1 MGGLSVRLLI
11 CAGGTGGGV
20 YPALSVLK
28 TLESEVQ
35 AVLWVGGKGG
45 MESDLVTRAGVPFTA
60 IPAAGVHGVGL
71 RALPGNL
78 LQLGRGT
85 LAARRI
91 LREFNPDVLF
101 FTGGYVAAP
110 VAVAGRGR
118 PILLY
123 VPDIEPGLALS
134 FTARF
139 ADVIALTAE
148 ESRRYF
154 NPRTRM
160 AVTGYPTRLELG
172 RWERPA
178 ARERLGLS
186 NDLPVLLVSG
196 GSKGARTINLPILQ
210 HLAELLG
217 MAQVVHITGSLDKAA
232 AQNASAGLAAD
243 LRQRYHPY
251 EYLHEEMGAA
261 LAAADLA
268 ISRAGASTLGEYP
281 LFALPA
287 LLVPYQYAWRYQK
300 VNAEYLQQHGAAV
313 VLEAGQL
320 DRQLLPTV
328 RQLLAAPG
336 RLNAMRQAMQSLARL
351 EAAAQIGGLLR
362 ELAEKSSHRGR
373 RD

>member
-1 MGGLSVRLLI
+1 M
-11 CAGGTGGGV
+11 

-45 MESDLVTRAGVPFTA
+45 MEADLVTRAGVPFTA

-71 RALPGNL
+71 RALPRNL

-85 LAARRI
+85 LAAGRI
-91 LREFNPDVLF
+91 LREFNPDAIF

-110 VAVAGRGR
+110 VAVAGRSR

-123 VPDIEPGLALS
+123 VPDIEPGLALR
-134 FTARF
+134 FLARF
-139 ADVIALTAE
+139 ADVIALSAE
-148 ESRRYF
+148 ESRQYF

-160 AVTGYPTRLELG
+160 TVTGYPTRPELG
-172 RWERPA
+172 HWDRAA

-186 NDLPVLLVSG
+186 DGLPVLLVSG
-196 GSKGARTINLPILQ
+196 GSKGARTINLPVLQ
-210 HLAELLG
+210 NLPELLG
-217 MAQVVHITGSLDKAA
+217 MAQVVHITGNLDKAA
-232 AQNASAGLAAD
+232 AESACAGLPEG
-243 LRQRYHPY
+243 LRPRYHLF

-281 LFALPA
+281 LFGLPA
-287 LLVPYQYAWRYQK
+287 ILVPYQYAWRYQK
-300 VNAEYLQQHGAAV
+300 VNADYLRQHGAAE

-320 DRQLLPTV
+320 ERQLLPTV

-336 RLNAMRQAMQSLARL
+336 RLSAMRQAMQSLARPD
-351 EAAAQIGGLLR
+351 AAAQIAGLLR
-362 ELAEKSSHRGR
+362 ELAEKSSHSGR
-373 RD
+373 RE